1 MHRPNEAGNAM
12 DAKGLIQAAEVVG
25 ELAENFYSLPEGG
38 DVPAQA
44 AVALTVAR
52 LYMLRYARHL
62 ADGMQPYPA
71 LVACVQDELPLDQ
84 RQLSKMHLITPPT
97 TP

>member
-1 MHRPNEAGNAM
+1 M
-12 DAKGLIQAAEVVG
+12 DVRQLLQAAEVVG

-52 LYMLRYARHL
+52 LYMLRYAHHL
-62 ADGMQPYPA
+62 AEGREPYAA
-71 LVACVQDELPLDQ
+71 LAASVQGELPLDERQ
-84 RQLSKMHLITPPT
+84 RGMLHLITPPT
-97 TP
+97 RP